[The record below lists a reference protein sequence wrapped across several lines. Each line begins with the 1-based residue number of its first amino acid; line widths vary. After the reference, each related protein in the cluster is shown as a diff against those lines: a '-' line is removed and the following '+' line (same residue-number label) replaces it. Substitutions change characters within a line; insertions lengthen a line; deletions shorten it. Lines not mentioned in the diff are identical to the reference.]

1 MELAYDEEI
10 PNMFDLGVYHN
21 PISDGME
28 VGNSHA
34 LSDAFGDLNW
44 SGVGERDSMG
54 QQATTSESQSSSASE
69 IISNAEKEHIA
80 VCLNCPA
87 CNGIADIQR

>member
-34 LSDAFGDLNW
+34 LSNAFGDLNW

-54 QQATTSESQSSSASE
+54 QQATTSEKSQSSTASE
-69 IISNAEKEHIA
+69 ISNAEKEHIA
-80 VCLNCPA
+80 VC
-87 CNGIADIQR
+87 IADIQR